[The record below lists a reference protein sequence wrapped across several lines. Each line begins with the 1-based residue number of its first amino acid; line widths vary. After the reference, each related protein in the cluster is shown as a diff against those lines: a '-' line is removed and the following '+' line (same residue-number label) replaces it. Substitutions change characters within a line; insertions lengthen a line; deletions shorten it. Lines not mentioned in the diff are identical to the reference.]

1 MPDDHFRP
9 RLGRDGHNSRVSKKP
24 QTPMNNTNSNRN
36 ATNISNLHIKP
47 LALNEGKLSQ
57 GFGFHGQNRRTFAN
71 SQISDTNV

>member
-1 MPDDHFRP
+1 
-9 RLGRDGHNSRVSKKP
+9 
-24 QTPMNNTNSNRN
+24 MNNTNSNRN
-36 ATNISNLHIKP
+36 ATNISNLHIKR